1 VRQNENVVCLGR
13 QYRQILLG
21 ELVNA
26 ANLSNLTDWINPR
39 RAENANGAADLSTGG
54 FGQAVFWPSSSF
66 KHEAVSVRNFASRR
80 VAER

>member
-1 VRQNENVVCLGR
+1 LGLRALVVRQNENVVCPGR

-26 ANLSNLTDWINPR
+26 DNFSYLTDWINPR

-54 FGQAVFWPSSSF
+54 FNHAFFLALKLIQT
-66 KHEAVSVRNFASRR
+66 
-80 VAER
+80 